1 MAVKQPPF
9 TVGIE
14 EEYLLVDRETRDL
27 VAKPDPDMWNGLREV
42 LGPQVGPEFLKAQVE
57 VGTKTCRT
65 LDEARDDLAR
75 LRTELNAVVSQYGA
89 AIIASSTHPFA
100 QWWDLPH
107 TDDARYAQL
116 AADLQQVARRLV
128 ICGMHV
134 HVGIDDP
141 DLRIDLMNQVRYFLP
156 HILALSTSSP
166 FWTGRETGLKCY
178 RLSVF
183 QTLPRT
189 GIPEEF
195 GSWTDF
201 ERHVKVLVDAGIIE
215 DGSKLWWDIR
225 PSVKYPTL
233 ELRVPDMCTRLDDAI
248 GVAALYMSLLE
259 MLFRLRTGNRRWR
272 TYAPMLISENLWR
285 AQRYGADGSL
295 MDFGRGELVEV
306 RDLVEE
312 LLELVAVDARRLQVS
327 EHLAHIRTIAKE
339 GTSAHRQLVVFHEAI
354 DAGASHRE
362 GLEAVVDHLIDD
374 TMHGL
379 LDGG

>member
-1 MAVKQPPF
+1 MPVERPPF

-27 VAKPDPDMWNGLREV
+27 VAKPEPALWNGLREV
-42 LGPQVGPEFLKAQVE
+42 LGPQVGPEFLKAQIE
-57 VGTKTCRT
+57 VGTRKSHT
-65 LDEARDDLAR
+65 LTEAADDLAR
-75 LRTELNAVVSQYGA
+75 LRRDLSEVVSGFGA
-89 AIIASSTHPFA
+89 AIIAASTHPFA
-100 QWWDLPH
+100 QWWDQHH
-107 TDDARYAQL
+107 TEDARYDQL
-116 AADLQQVARRLV
+116 ASDFQQVARRLV

-178 RLSVF
+178 RLTVF

-189 GIPEEF
+189 GLPEEF
-195 GSWTDF
+195 SSWSEY

-225 PSVKYPTL
+225 PSSKYPTL
-233 ELRVPDMCTRLDDAI
+233 ELRVADVCTRLADAI
-248 GVAALYMSLLE
+248 AVAALYMSLLG
-259 MLFRLRTGNRRWR
+259 MLFRLRTENRRWR
-272 TYAPMLISENLWR
+272 AYAPMLITENLWR
-285 AQRYGADGSL
+285 AQRYGVQGTL
-295 MDFGRGELVEV
+295 MDYGRSELVEM

-312 LLELVAVDARRLQVS
+312 LIVLVEVDARQLEVNNQLS
-327 EHLAHIRTIAKE
+327 HIRTIAKE
-339 GTSAHRQLVVFHEAI
+339 GTSAHRQLEVYHDAQESGAAEREA
-354 DAGASHRE
+354 
-362 GLEAVVDHLIDD
+362 LQAVVDHLIAD

-379 LDGG
+379 

>member
-1 MAVKQPPF
+1 MAIKRPPF
-9 TVGIE
+9 TVGME
-14 EEYLLVDRETRDL
+14 EEYLLVDTETRDL
-27 VAKPDPDMWNGLREV
+27 VAKPDPEMWEGLREV
-42 LGPQVGPEFLKAQVE
+42 LGPQVGPEFLKAQIE
-57 VGTKTCRT
+57 VGTKVGRT
-65 LDEARDDLAR
+65 LQEARDDLAR
-75 LRTELNAVVSQYGA
+75 LRRELSDVVSGYGA

-100 QWWDLPH
+100 QWWDQQH
-107 TDDARYAQL
+107 TDDARYSQL
-116 AADLQQVARRLV
+116 ATDLQQIARRLV

-134 HVGIDDP
+134 HVGIDDR
-141 DLRIDLMNQVRYFLP
+141 DLRIDLMNQIRYFLP

-195 GSWTDF
+195 SSWSDY
-201 ERHVKVLVDAGIIE
+201 ERHVGVLVDAGIIE

-225 PSVKYPTL
+225 PSVKYPTV

-248 GVAALYMSLLE
+248 GIAALYLSLME
-259 MLFRLRTGNRRWR
+259 MLFRLRTENRRWR
-272 TYAPMLISENLWR
+272 AYAPMLISENLWR

-295 MDFGRGELVEV
+295 MDYGRGELVEF

-312 LLELVAVDARRLQVS
+312 LLDIVAVDARRLQVT
-327 EHLAHIRTIAKE
+327 EELAHIRTIAKE
-339 GTSAHRQLVVFHEAI
+339 GTSAHRQLTVFHESL
-354 DAGASHRE
+354 DSGASQRQA
-362 GLEAVVDHLIDD
+362 LEAVVDHLVVD

-379 LDGG
+379 

>member
-1 MAVKQPPF
+1 MAVKRPPF

-14 EEYLLVDRETRDL
+14 EEYLLVDKETRDL
-27 VAKPDPDMWNGLREV
+27 VARPDPAMWAGLREV
-42 LGPQVGPEFLKAQVE
+42 LGPQVGPEFLKAQIE
-57 VGTKTCRT
+57 VGTKKSRN
-65 LDEARDDLAR
+65 LAEAHDDLAR
-75 LRTELNAVVSQYGA
+75 LRRELSEVVSGFGA
-89 AIIASSTHPFA
+89 AIIAASTHPFA
-100 QWWDLPH
+100 QWWDQQH
-107 TDDARYAQL
+107 TDDARYSQL
-116 AADLQQVARRLV
+116 EADFQQVARRLV

-195 GSWTDF
+195 GSWSDF
-201 ERHVKVLVDAGIIE
+201 ERHLEVLVGAGIIE
-215 DGSKLWWDIR
+215 DGSKLWWDVR

-272 TYAPMLISENLWR
+272 TYNPMLISENLWR

-295 MDFGRGELVEV
+295 MDFGRGELVEF

-312 LLELVAVDARRLQVS
+312 LLELVAVDARRLQVTD
-327 EHLAHIRTIAKE
+327 ELAHIRTIAKE
-339 GTSAHRQLVVFHEAI
+339 GTSAHRQLVVFRQAI
-354 DAGASHRE
+354 DDGASHRE
-362 GLEAVVDHLIDD
+362 ALEAVVDHLVID

-379 LDGG
+379 